1 MKTIFRSRSG
11 SMDTRGRS
19 SSPIRSI
26 EPGSIPFEEAD
37 DSESLV
43 IVRPRD
49 SNQDILNY
57 IRELEEEKIVLMKE
71 EKEEKEEE
79 ERILSM
85 KRNMEGEVDMILSM
99 KEEKEAEQLRIPLM
113 KNERIEEAE
122 ERILLMRQIIEERE
136 EGILL
141 MKKKLEEEWEDGEKD
156 NRKGKSQYLFPSHFI

>member
-11 SMDTRGRS
+11 YMDTRGRS

-71 EKEEKEEE
+71 EKEEE

-85 KRNMEGEVDMILSM
+85 KRKMEGEVDMILSM
-99 KEEKEAEQLRIPLM
+99 KEKKEAEQLRIPLM

-122 ERILLMRQIIEERE
+122 ESRACC
-136 EGILL
+136 
-141 MKKKLEEEWEDGEKD
+141 
-156 NRKGKSQYLFPSHFI
+156 